1 MLDRIKMTAA
11 NLQLQK
17 NFDFHMHQ
25 VPEVVTYCQRC
36 LNTQRWDGS
45 ILLMIVDAS
54 FTSIGLNYFHS
65 VVPGVEKF
73 RKELVE
79 TRIIS
84 SLADLSASDCQIL
97 EAVWKNKR
105 SWHAAREI
113 ASFLTKT
120 GRKTV
125 LSERQSF
132 LSWAVNSSLVNWKLD
147 PIGKIKGVGINIY
160 QYLRMM
166 GGIDTVMPDKIVKRV
181 INGILAEAGEPLP
194 AD

>member
-1 MLDRIKMTAA
+1 MTAA

-73 RKELVE
+73 RKDLVE

-120 GRKTV
+120 GRETV

-147 PIGKIKGVGINIY
+147 PIGKIKGVG
-160 QYLRMM
+160 
-166 GGIDTVMPDKIVKRV
+166 
-181 INGILAEAGEPLP
+181 
-194 AD
+194 